1 MKRWAVCR
9 VGDYE
14 GDGAIVPKFNVHNC
28 NSRIWA
34 KQGFGWCLGQIAA
47 ADLTAINA
55 DPDIFVLPDATLD
68 MPLSTFSTAVR
79 NNVRNKLSAAGF
91 TISAIQ
97 NAWTIRQVFVY
108 ILQQL
113 QPALGTVEQGDVAD
127 LKS

>member
-9 VGDYE
+9 MGDYDNE
-14 GDGAIVPKFNVHNC
+14 GTNVPKFNTHGC
-28 NSRIWA
+28 NSRVWS
-34 KQGFGWCLGQIAA
+34 KPGFGWCLGQIAA

-55 DPDIFVLPDATLD
+55 DPDIFILPDATLD

-91 TISAIQ
+91 TIAAIQ
-97 NAWTIRQVFVY
+97 NAWTIRQVLVY

-113 QPALGTVEQGDVAD
+113 QPGLDTVENGDVVD
-127 LKS
+127 QE